1 MKGRGP
7 AWGNSLFEDN
17 AAYGLGLFRATQQ
30 RRNLLAQIVT
40 EAVNCEKG
48 CCKMKALLKEWLEK
62 KGDAVECEHLT
73 RSSRCWRVRRT
84 SAT

>member
-17 AAYGLGLFRATQQ
+17 PTYGFGMFRATQQ
-30 RRNLLAQIVT
+30 RSNLLAHLVT
-40 EAVNCEKG
+40 EAVNFEQG
-48 CCKMKALLKEWLEK
+48 CFKMKALLKGCLEK
-62 KGDAVECEHLT
+62 KEDAVECEHLT